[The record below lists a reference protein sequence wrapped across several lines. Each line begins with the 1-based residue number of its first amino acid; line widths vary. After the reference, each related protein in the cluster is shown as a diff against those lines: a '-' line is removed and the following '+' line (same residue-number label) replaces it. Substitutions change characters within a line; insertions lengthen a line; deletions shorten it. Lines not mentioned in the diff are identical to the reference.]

1 MWALM
6 TSSFHWLSSF
16 RSVWQLCIELYET
29 LIECQ
34 RLLSLLAFCRNLFCR
49 WFVTDFKFQ
58 KLALAEHGASPRLW
72 LSIFYWIG
80 SQFGQRGNSEMH
92 LVEDRTDTRAAR
104 KWEQRFFRGRIEKE
118 QQEVR
123 LCFRDK
129 YSILSFKDRNEIAN
143 FTLNRK
149 EKEQCN
155 IGHINIWMLLLSK
168 IIFYAFCKPQCW
180 CSQLDN
186 IS

>member
-58 KLALAEHGASPRLW
+58 KLALAEHGASPRFW

-123 LCFRDK
+123 LCFRDED
-129 YSILSFKDRNEIAN
+129 SILFFKDKNKIAN
-143 FTLNRK
+143 FSLRQIERK
-149 EKEQCN
+149 KN
-155 IGHINIWMLLLSK
+155 NAKK
-168 IIFYAFCKPQCW
+168 ILGCCCFPK
-180 CSQLDN
+180 
-186 IS
+186 

>member
-16 RSVWQLCIELYET
+16 RCLHLSGNCASNCMKHWLNVRGCYLCLPFVET
-29 LIECQ
+29 FFCQ
-34 RLLSLLAFCRNLFCR
+34 R
-49 WFVTDFKFQ
+49 FVTDFKFQ

-123 LCFRDK
+123 LCFRDE
-129 YSILSFKDRNEIAN
+129 YSILLFKDKNEIAN
-143 FTLNRK
+143 FSLRQIERK
-149 EKEQCN
+149 KNNAKLGTYILGCCCFP
-155 IGHINIWMLLLSK
+155 K
-168 IIFYAFCKPQCW
+168 
-180 CSQLDN
+180 
-186 IS
+186 